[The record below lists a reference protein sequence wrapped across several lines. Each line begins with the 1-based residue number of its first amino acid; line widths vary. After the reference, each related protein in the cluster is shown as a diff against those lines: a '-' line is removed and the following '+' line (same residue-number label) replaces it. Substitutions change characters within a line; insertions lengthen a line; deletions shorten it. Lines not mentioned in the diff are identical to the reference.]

1 MREVV
6 ARAGRG
12 VHVLGICNGFQML
25 AETGLLPGALMQ
37 NSQLRFVCRTVPLR
51 VERADTAYSAGYRPG
66 QTIAIPVAHMDG
78 CYYADRDTVA
88 MLEDQGRIV
97 FRYATPEDNPNG
109 SVGDIAGLIDPA
121 GTVLGLMPHPERAAD
136 PALGNTDGAPF
147 FRGLAE
153 VLG

>member
-1 MREVV
+1 
-6 ARAGRG
+6 
-12 VHVLGICNGFQML
+12 
-25 AETGLLPGALMQ
+25 
-37 NSQLRFVCRTVPLR
+37 
-51 VERADTAYSAGYRPG
+51 
-66 QTIAIPVAHMDG
+66 MDG